1 METNN
6 KNVDSNELNMS
17 GGDTPIG
24 IFRKSLSDFKK
35 ITSKDPSF
43 KRELEAVVNNYKQ
56 LTDDK
61 KKTADNDIN
70 TNLKEPQKKTH
81 KDLLQ
86 KAIKNLTPVIPPG
99 ARASKPRAPTT
110 PPPRAPTTPP
120 PSRAPPS
127 PPPRA
132 PTTPGNKAKY
142 AFDTTG
148 TKIIQTNPDGTT
160 NENYSNLQP
169 AIDDGSGSGTKTS
182 TNTEPETTDPTTGK
196 TTQTTNIYKIDKDG
210 NLTTDT
216 KTTNKTPNKI
226 ERKTKDA
233 FKTETGVDYSV
244 PENIDPDNNFLLEL
258 FDKNINNLVID
269 LKKHF
274 GDNNKEV
281 NEVVSQI
288 SGLISGIK
296 NTINTTITNLTPNLN
311 DYTGKNSI
319 TLKDA
324 AKGIYESNLDNTEKQ
339 ALFTADNTRET
350 EIKKIQ
356 TLDDTA
362 NNYNAD
368 LETVDTNLNDKVGI
382 AKVETRLRNCQAL
395 ELIHLGLYEN
405 FMKTGAFTLTLF
417 EKYKYVTNVMLYL
430 LKNLVNKPGVIEGEQ
445 INTDRSVI
453 TENGCV
459 EQPKIKLPKPIIKNI
474 AELVAEQGKIQGT
487 IDSIDTELQKTSMD
501 NLMDYRVGDFETN
514 LSKINSPDAASEPNT
529 GSPPFSTGTT
539 ISTPPKLKTT

>member
-24 IFRKSLSDFKK
+24 IFRKSLSNFKK

-86 KAIKNLTPVIPPG
+86 KAIKNLTPVIPSR
-99 ARASKPRAPTT
+99 ARASKPPPS
-110 PPPRAPTTPP
+110 PPPRA
-120 PSRAPPS
+120 

-160 NENYSNLQP
+160 NENYSNLHP

-226 ERKTKDA
+226 ERKSKDT

-244 PENIDPDNNFLLEL
+244 PESLDPENNFLLEL

-274 GDNNKEV
+274 GDNNQEV

-296 NTINTTITNLTPNLN
+296 TTITKDISSLN
-311 DYTGKNSI
+311 PRIADYGKNSI

-324 AKGIYESNLDNTEKQ
+324 AKGIYESTLDNTEKQ
-339 ALFTADNTRET
+339 RLLSDPGRQI
-350 EIKKIQ
+350 EINKIKS
-356 TLDDTA
+356 LNDDTSIS
-362 NNYNAD
+362 NYNAEVEAD
-368 LETVDTNLNDKVGI
+368 YTNLNDTVGI

-430 LKNLVNKPGVIEGEQ
+430 LKNLVNKPGVIKGEQ

-459 EQPKIKLPKPIIKNI
+459 EQPKIKLPITIIKNI

-487 IDSIDTELQKTSMD
+487 IDSIDSQLQKTSMD
-501 NLMDYRVGDFETN
+501 NLMDYRVGDFEDN
-514 LSKINSPDAASEPNT
+514 LKDTFSPDTPSALPNST
-529 GSPPFSTGTT
+529 STPPFTPGT
-539 ISTPPKLKTT
+539 ILTPPKLKTT

>member
-6 KNVDSNELNMS
+6 KNFDFNELNMS

-86 KAIKNLTPVIPPG
+86 KAIKNLTPVIPSR
-99 ARASKPRAPTT
+99 ARASKPRASKPPPS
-110 PPPRAPTTPP
+110 PPPRA
-120 PSRAPPS
+120 

-148 TKIIQTNPDGTT
+148 GIKNIVQLNSDGTPSPT
-160 NENYSNLQP
+160 IKVPDVATPN
-169 AIDDGSGSGTKTS
+169 IDGSGTKTS

-226 ERKTKDA
+226 ERKS
-233 FKTETGVDYSV
+233 KTDFTTQTGVDYSV
-244 PENIDPDNNFLLEL
+244 PESTDPDNNFLLEL

-274 GDNNKEV
+274 GDNNQEV

-296 NTINTTITNLTPNLN
+296 TTINTTITNLTPNLN

-324 AKGIYESNLDNTEKQ
+324 TKGIYESTLDNTEKQ

-459 EQPKIKLPKPIIKNI
+459 EQPKINLPKTIIKNI

-529 GSPPFSTGTT
+529 GSPPFTPGT
-539 ISTPPKLKTT
+539 ILTPPKLKTT